1 MKFVKYLKAPC
12 VKNICEPLLLY
23 TQAILFSMHKK
34 DTANEA

>member
-1 MKFVKYLKAPC
+1 MKYVKYLKAPS

-23 TQAILFSMHKK
+23 TQVILFSMHKK